1 MADICKKC
9 GQSRSY
15 SEGFG
20 KLKCSDEGDHD
31 YSARE
36 PGDPPAK
43 VTPSTRK
50 EAVLSDEQQAEVTI
64 MIGKVDSMLLKINQ
78 QSLSGGHTSENER
91 LWYKIK
97 YIGEDLKNI
106 GGTTLLKSAISE
118 IRREQ
123 TMMADALELTW
134 LGKRVNRLP

>member
-20 KLKCSDEGDHD
+20 KLKCSDRGTHD
-31 YSARE
+31 YSPRE
-36 PGDPPAK
+36 SGDPPAK
-43 VTPSTRK
+43 ASSSSRK
-50 EAVLSDEQQAEVTI
+50 EVELSDEQQAEVINLIVKVNTMLRTI
-64 MIGKVDSMLLKINQ
+64 DQ
-78 QSLSGGHTSENER
+78 QSLSGGHTADNEL
-91 LWYKIK
+91 LWHKIK
-97 YIGEDLKNI
+97 DIGEELKDV
-106 GGTTLLKSAISE
+106 GGTKLLKSAIND

-123 TMMADALELTW
+123 TLMGDALELTW

>member
-36 PGDPPAK
+36 SGDPPAK
-43 VTPSTRK
+43 VAPSTRK
-50 EAVLSDEQQAEVTI
+50 EVALSDDQLAEVTSL
-64 MIGKVDSMLLKINQ
+64 IGKVDSMLLKINQ
-78 QSLSGGHTSENER
+78 QSLSGGYTAENER
-91 LWYKIK
+91 LWHKIK
-97 YIGEDLKNI
+97 CIGEDLKAI
-106 GGTTLLKSAISE
+106 GGTTLLKSAINE

-123 TMMADALELTW
+123 TMMTEVLELTW

>member
-9 GQSRSY
+9 GQSKSY

-20 KLKCSDEGDHD
+20 KLKCSDDGDHD
-31 YSARE
+31 YSPRE
-36 PGDPPAK
+36 PGDPPSKAS
-43 VTPSTRK
+43 PSSREELELT
-50 EAVLSDEQQAEVTI
+50 DEQQAEVAI
-64 MIGKVDSMLLKINQ
+64 MIGKVDTMLCKINQ
-78 QSLSGGHTSENER
+78 QSLGGGYTADNER

-97 YIGEDLKNI
+97 YIGENLKTI
-106 GGTTLLKSAISE
+106 GGTTLLKYAINE

-123 TMMADALELTW
+123 TQMADALELTW

>member
-36 PGDPPAK
+36 SDDPPAK
-43 VTPSTRK
+43 VAPSTRK
-50 EAVLSDEQQAEVTI
+50 EVALSDEQLAEVTS
-64 MIGKVDSMLLKINQ
+64 MIGKVDTMLRKINQ

-91 LWYKIK
+91 LWHKIK
-97 YIGEDLKNI
+97 YIGEDLKAI
-106 GGTTLLKSAISE
+106 GGTTLLKSAINE

-123 TMMADALELTW
+123 TQMAEALELTW

>member
-20 KLKCSDEGDHD
+20 KLECSDGGDHD
-31 YSARE
+31 YSQRE
-36 PGDPPAK
+36 PGDLPAK

-50 EAVLSDEQQAEVTI
+50 ESPLSDEQQTEVANL
-64 MIGKVDSMLLKINQ
+64 IGKVDSILLKINQ
-78 QSLSGGHTSENER
+78 QSLSGGHTADNER

-97 YIGEDLKNI
+97 YIGEDLKAI
-106 GGTTLLKSAISE
+106 GGTTLLKSAINE

-123 TMMADALELTW
+123 TQMADALELTW

>member
-20 KLKCSDEGDHD
+20 KLECYDGGDHD

-36 PGDPPAK
+36 SDDPPAK
-43 VTPSTRK
+43 LVTSTRK
-50 EAVLSDEQQAEVTI
+50 EISLSDEQQAEVTS
-64 MIGKVDSMLLKINQ
+64 MIGKVDSILLKINQ
-78 QSLSGGHTSENER
+78 QSLSGGHTADNER

-97 YIGEDLKNI
+97 YIGEDLKAI
-106 GGTTLLKSAISE
+106 GGTTLLKSAINE

-123 TMMADALELTW
+123 TQMADALELTW
-134 LGKRVNRLP
+134 LGKKVNRLP

>member
-20 KLKCSDEGDHD
+20 KLKCSDDSDHD
-31 YSARE
+31 YSQRE

-43 VTPSTRK
+43 ASPSSREEIELT
-50 EAVLSDEQQAEVTI
+50 DEQQTEVTI
-64 MIGKVDSMLLKINQ
+64 MIGKVDAMLLKINQ
-78 QSLSGGHTSENER
+78 QSLSGGHTSDNER
-91 LWYKIK
+91 LWSKIK
-97 YIGEDLKNI
+97 YIGEDLKAI
-106 GGTTLLKSAISE
+106 GGTTLLKSAINK

-123 TMMADALELTW
+123 TMMAEVLELTW

>member
-1 MADICKKC
+1 MVDICKKC

-31 YSARE
+31 YSPRE
-36 PGDPPAK
+36 AGDPPAK
-43 VTPSTRK
+43 VSPSSRK
-50 EAVLSDEQQAEVTI
+50 EVELTDEQQAEV
-64 MIGKVDSMLLKINQ
+64 IGLIEKVDTMLRKIDQ
-78 QSLSGGHTSENER
+78 QSLSGGHTDENER

-97 YIGEDLKNI
+97 NIGEDLKGI
-106 GGTTLLKSAISE
+106 GGTTLLKSAINE

-123 TMMADALELTW
+123 TRMTDVLEFTW

>member
-1 MADICKKC
+1 MVDICKKC

-36 PGDPPAK
+36 AGDPPAK

-50 EAVLSDEQQAEVTI
+50 ETSLSGEQQAEVASL
-64 MIGKVDSMLLKINQ
+64 IGKVDSMLRTINQ
-78 QSLSGGHTSENER
+78 QSLSGGHISENER

-97 YIGEDLKNI
+97 YIGEDLKAI
-106 GGTTLLKSAISE
+106 GGTTLLKSAINE

-123 TMMADALELTW
+123 THMAEALELTW

>member
-20 KLKCSDEGDHD
+20 KLKCSDEGEHD
-31 YSARE
+31 YSARKSD
-36 PGDPPAK
+36 DPPAK
-43 VTPSTRK
+43 VVPSTQK
-50 EAVLSDEQQAEVTI
+50 EAVLSDEQLAEVANL
-64 MIGKVDSMLLKINQ
+64 IGKVDSMLRTINQ
-78 QSLSGGHTSENER
+78 QSLSGGHTAENER

-97 YIGEDLKNI
+97 YIGEDLKAI
-106 GGTTLLKSAISE
+106 GGTTLLKSAINE

-123 TMMADALELTW
+123 TQMADALELTW

>member
-1 MADICKKC
+1 MVDICKKC

-36 PGDPPAK
+36 AGDPPAK
-43 VTPSTRK
+43 VAPSTRK
-50 EAVLSDEQQAEVTI
+50 ETVLSDEQQAEVTSL
-64 MIGKVDSMLLKINQ
+64 IGKVDSMLRTINQ

-97 YIGEDLKNI
+97 YIGDDLKDI
-106 GGTTLLKSAISE
+106 GGTELLKSAVNE

>member
-50 EAVLSDEQQAEVTI
+50 ESALSDEQHAEVTSL
-64 MIGKVDSMLLKINQ
+64 IGKVGSMLRTINQ
-78 QSLSGGHTSENER
+78 QSL
-91 LWYKIK
+91 
-97 YIGEDLKNI
+97 
-106 GGTTLLKSAISE
+106 
-118 IRREQ
+118 
-123 TMMADALELTW
+123 
-134 LGKRVNRLP
+134 

>member
-36 PGDPPAK
+36 AGDPPAK
-43 VTPSTRK
+43 VTSSTRK
-50 EAVLSDEQQAEVTI
+50 EAVLSDEQQAEVAS
-64 MIGKVDSMLLKINQ
+64 MIGKVDTMLRKINQ
-78 QSLSGGHTSENER
+78 QSLGGGHISENER

-97 YIGEDLKNI
+97 YIGEDLKAI
-106 GGTTLLKSAISE
+106 GGTTLLKSAINA

-123 TMMADALELTW
+123 TQMADALELTW